1 MGMTAVAALTL
12 LVVGPLRNVAKG
24 LRASEN
30 STIAQASVLTTKPVS
45 VDSGQL
51 PDDQPAMNGSSI
63 VSTHEPENGLE
74 NTNQRPSSEQNASMP
89 SRSEAT
95 EESASEQELSTPAQQ
110 EKIKVD
116 STADVSGHVAEA
128 EQQSRPGVGTETN
141 DAAETAEFQTAGNVN
156 ARRME
161 LPGKLLSG
169 KASGLLR
176 SGRNRS
182 QGEQK

>member
-1 MGMTAVAALTL
+1 MPAARLMNRVAHRRREKDGRLYSDKGCAGLPDLTEL
-12 LVVGPLRNVAKG
+12 ATSAHGRL
-24 LRASEN
+24 LRAG
-30 STIAQASVLTTKPVS
+30 PV
-45 VDSGQL
+45 
-51 PDDQPAMNGSSI
+51 
-63 VSTHEPENGLE
+63 VSQCFRT
-74 NTNQRPSSEQNASMP
+74 
-89 SRSEAT
+89 EAT
-95 EESASEQELSTPAQQ
+95 EESASEQELSTPLQQ